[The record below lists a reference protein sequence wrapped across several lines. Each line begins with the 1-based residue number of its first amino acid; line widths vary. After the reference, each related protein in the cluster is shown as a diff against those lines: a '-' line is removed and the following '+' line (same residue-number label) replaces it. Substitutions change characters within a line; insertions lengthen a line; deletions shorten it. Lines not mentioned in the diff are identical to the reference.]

1 MANKAL
7 RAIADGLSTFALV
20 VVAAAPW
27 SSVLAADITLMVE
40 PSYTPE
46 RAAEVY
52 KPLADYLS
60 KATNN
65 KVTLIT
71 PRNYHF
77 FWRDIRQNTPVD
89 LVFAEPH
96 ITDYRIKRFQ
106 CEPIVRTAEN
116 LSYTLLASDQLENPT
131 LNSLVGKSIVTMP
144 SPSLGF
150 AMLLDFY
157 PNPVSQPNILSSAA
171 SWRDGVEIVFAGE
184 ADAAIVPTWLKDQYP
199 NLIPIQTSREFPGAA
214 ITACASLDPAAKQA
228 IKEALLKLHE
238 DNSLYEVLAE
248 LGITQF
254 VESTA
259 AEYDGA
265 ETTLKGFYGYQ

>member
-1 MANKAL
+1 MA
-7 RAIADGLSTFALV
+7 FAAVRVFAGRMAVLGTLF
-20 VVAAAPW
+20 AASAQ
-27 SSVLAADITLMVE
+27 LAMAAEVTLMVE

-60 KATNN
+60 KATGH

-77 FWRDIRQNTPVD
+77 FWRDIRQNSPVD
-89 LVFAEPH
+89 LVFAEAH
-96 ITDYRIKRFQ
+96 ITDYRIKRFNV
-106 CEPIVRTAEN
+106 EPIARAAEDT
-116 LSYTLLASDQLENPT
+116 SYTLLGSDQLENPT
-131 LNSLVGKSIVTMP
+131 LNALVGKSIVTMP

-150 AMLLDFY
+150 ALLLEFY

-184 ADAAIVPTWLKDQYP
+184 ADAAMVPTWLKDQYP
-199 NLIPIQTSREFPGAA
+199 NLIPIQTSREFPGACV
-214 ITACASLDPAAKQA
+214 TASSTLDPA
-228 IKEALLKLHE
+228 IKTAVKDALIKLSE
-238 DNSLYEVLAE
+238 DATAVDVLTE
-248 LGITQF
+248 LGITGF
-254 VESTA
+254 KEATA

-265 ETTLKGFYGYQ
+265 ETMLKGFYGYQ